1 MTCELCG
8 IESRDVRSGL
18 ALYAADGQFERMDRC
33 VDHQACRD
41 RLEETGEEWPL
52 SDLTYSKKEEPR

>member
-1 MTCELCG
+1 VTCELCG

-18 ALYAADGQFERMDRC
+18 ALYAADDQFERMDRC
-33 VDHQACRD
+33 VDHQTCRD

-52 SDLTYSKKEEPR
+52 SDLTYSKKGVAP